1 MVCQNTCQGEIL
13 MEHRY
18 NRFVAIL
25 VLIVLPAIITATQ
38 VWPDPL
44 HLFSAE
50 NLSFTGKGV
59 ANADGSYALAWIAE
73 DNTGQTHSFFQA
85 FTAANLPQ
93 TDYPICL
100 PLTSGFDDISSMIAT
115 SDGNFLV
122 FTDSR
127 VFCKLSPSG
136 DVLWSVAATSQYM
149 NLNPL
154 ELVPDNQGGAYY
166 SYQID
171 QNSGRRINRINAQGI
186 NVNTGLHG
194 QILFDHNSSFKG
206 MSMLVQQDNSVLCG
220 LNCESQLKLLRVHPN
235 LSISLD
241 VTASVDSGFVYDA
254 QLMQVAN
261 GELYWIYVK
270 IVDDQYPLQSITR
283 ALKIDSA
290 GNPLWAEPVDLIN
303 QTGTISSLTSL
314 ELPEGKILVANCS
327 ESQARIQAFDS
338 LGNTFLH
345 TNNCNS
351 ISALENSFSINRI
364 SLHPADAGM
373 VYAAVQRVGGNT
385 SEHAVSAFLIDDT
398 GFVWPQEIEV
408 FRVNQPVYYLYRSSF
423 LYSAQGRLSTVFQET
438 QNGMSSLQHRSV
450 ELSGVISQP
459 FCLRQSVN
467 GVIQDPVIT
476 PIQDNVFVAY
486 VVTDNPEYPSEEK
499 QHIRYQIISPTG
511 QYLMD
516 TWGNIMSG
524 GAYKKI
530 DYLKALSLDD
540 GMVML
545 IWAEVKNPF
554 TIRTQLIDA
563 SGNQLWE
570 PEGRVIVPNA
580 SLYGSPLCYRASYYE
595 GSVYIVWSSTALE
608 IRGQRITDG
617 ICQWD
622 SAGKVLVP
630 ASSIPPEYY
639 RSSPVAIEDNHLIYM
654 HYRNTG
660 YNYGHPTWLG
670 VLRFDSQGDPMDGF
684 APGVNCAFVRDPQA
698 SEFLEF
704 KSAFVTPMGL
714 LVSCNLYNYSWHDT
728 EQNSYIWGSL
738 TQLVS
743 PQGNILWDAEGWLR
757 LGDKNVIL
765 GRDNQGFFFNNT
777 QTFEKLDYQ
786 HNQLWSADAWLLN
799 SIKSVEVTPGLFMC
813 LAGDLKYNIFTE
825 STPPVWPSDAIL
837 SPATNMNRNIIALSG
852 NAYACWS
859 KYRTDHW
866 DERSSQFFLQ
876 RLNTA
881 LVAVDDPA
889 APSCETLS
897 FLCAYPNPFSATLS
911 LQVLSKNICT
921 SRISIYNLR
930 GQLVKTVFS
939 GNLSAGET
947 VVSWDGKDSSGLD
960 SAAGV
965 YFCRI
970 NSPGQKDQVRKVV
983 KY

>member
-93 TDYPICL
+93 SDDPICL
-100 PLTSGFDDISSMIAT
+100 PLTTGFDDISSMIAT

-171 QNSGRRINRINAQGI
+171 QSSGRRINRINAQGI

-220 LNCESQLKLLRVHPN
+220 LNCESQLRLLRVNSN

-254 QLMQVAN
+254 QLMQIAN

-270 IVDDQYPLQSITR
+270 KLDDQYPLQSITR

-327 ESQARIQAFDS
+327 ESQARIQTFDS
-338 LGNTFLH
+338 LGNTYLQE
-345 TNNCNS
+345 NNS
-351 ISALENSFSINRI
+351 ISFSVPENSWQLTSI
-364 SLHPADAGM
+364 SLHPAGAGM
-373 VYAAVQRVGGNT
+373 VYAAVQKSEGHT
-385 SEHAVSAFLIDDT
+385 SGHAVSAFLIDDT
-398 GFVWPQEIEV
+398 GFVWPQEIEI

-423 LYSAQGRLSTVFQET
+423 LYSTQGHLSTVYQEI
-438 QNGMSSLQHRSV
+438 QNGMSSLQHQSV
-450 ELSGVISQP
+450 NQSGVLSQP
-459 FCLRQSVN
+459 VCLRQSVS
-467 GVIQDPVIT
+467 GIIQDPVIT

-486 VVTDNPEYPSEEK
+486 VVTDNPVYPSEEK
-499 QHIRYQIISPTG
+499 RYIRYQIISPTG

-540 GMVML
+540 GTVML

-554 TIRTQLIDA
+554 AIRTQLIDA
-563 SGNQLWE
+563 TGNQLWE

-580 SLYGSPLCYRASYYE
+580 SLYGSALDYQASYYE
-595 GSVYIVWSSTALE
+595 GSVYIVWNSTVSE
-608 IRGQRITDG
+608 IRGQRITGG

-630 ASSIPPEYY
+630 GSSIPGYN
-639 RSSPVAIEDNHLIYM
+639 RGGPVGIKDNHLIYIL
-654 HYRNTG
+654 HRVTGNTDV
-660 YNYGHPTWLG
+660 YSTWLG

-684 APGVNCAFVRDPQA
+684 VPGVNCAFIRDPQA
-698 SEFLEF
+698 SESLEF
-704 KSAFVTPMGL
+704 KSAFVTPLGL
-714 LVSCNLYNYSWHDT
+714 LVSCNLHNISWHDT
-728 EQNSYIWGSL
+728 EQNSYVYGSL

-743 PQGNILWDAEGWLR
+743 PQGANLWEAEGWLR
-757 LGDKNVIL
+757 LGSKNIIL

-777 QTFEKLDYQ
+777 QIFQKLDYQ

-799 SIKSVEVTPGLFMC
+799 SIKAVEISPGLFMC
-813 LAGDLKYNIFTE
+813 LADDLKYFVFTE

-837 SPATNMNRNIIALSG
+837 TPATTMNRNIIALSG

-859 KYRTDHW
+859 KYRTGYW

-881 LVAVDDPA
+881 LVAIDDPA
-889 APSCETLS
+889 APSCATLS
-897 FLCAYPNPFSATLS
+897 LNCAYPNPFSATLS
-911 LQVLSKNICT
+911 LQMLSKNNCAA
-921 SRISIYNLR
+921 RISIYNLR

-939 GNLSAGET
+939 GNLGAGET

-970 NSPGQKDQVRKVV
+970 NSPDQKDQVRKVV